1 MRITWLLL
9 LIAGLLGLL
18 CSVALTLFPM
28 RPEEV
33 ESQAAKWLSYVGFS
47 EWGEGLTKTTDAW
60 VIGGAWALLV
70 VALGLF
76 GVGVIRICCG
86 GRRGKTKEEPP
97 FDMPIREAVDHYVRT
112 FPHSYKDGADR
123 HAFDALHKA
132 MCNGKLPVVGAKG
145 EESPSE
151 LIAAQRCKRL
161 KPRMVLVPKN
171 SASPQG
177 VRFDLFENVGPSQP
191 LEESDGLSGYTGLR
205 VRSTDLYGLWPKDA
219 RTEDG

>member
-123 HAFDALHKA
+123 HAFDVLHKA

-151 LIAAQRCKRL
+151 LIAAQRVNGSSREWCWYPRTRRL
-161 KPRMVLVPKN
+161 PKG
-171 SASPQG
+171 A
-177 VRFDLFENVGPSQP
+177 V
-191 LEESDGLSGYTGLR
+191 
-205 VRSTDLYGLWPKDA
+205 
-219 RTEDG
+219 

>member
-1 MRITWLLL
+1 MAWKNLVSSPWFGGIGLVSLVLGIPGMPEDAAEWRTWLSAMSAEWQGALIGAGAVMVLL
-9 LIAGLLGLL
+9 FVGTNIVRLLPSIRARKL
-18 CSVALTLFPM
+18 
-28 RPEEV
+28 RW
-33 ESQAAKWLSYVGFS
+33 ES
-47 EWGEGLTKTTDAW
+47 
-60 VIGGAWALLV
+60 
-70 VALGLF
+70 
-76 GVGVIRICCG
+76 
-86 GRRGKTKEEPP
+86 
-97 FDMPIREAVDHYVRT
+97 FDIPIREAVDHYVRT

-123 HAFDALHKA
+123 HAFEVLHKA

-171 SASPQG
+171 WASPQG

-191 LEESDGLSGYTGLR
+191 LEESDGLSVYTGLR